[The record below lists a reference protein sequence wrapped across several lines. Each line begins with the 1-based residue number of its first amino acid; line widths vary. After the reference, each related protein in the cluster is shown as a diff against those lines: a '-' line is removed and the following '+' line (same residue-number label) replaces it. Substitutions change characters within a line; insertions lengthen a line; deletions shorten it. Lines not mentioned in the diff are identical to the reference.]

1 MLYASKYRNIK
12 EINSGITVVPV
23 IVLIVDFQL
32 EVLVARAVLVQVQS
46 TALHKSFCK
55 EMQRD
60 FFLSFMNVDAR
71 KLDRLILKVGGS

>member
-1 MLYASKYRNIK
+1 M
-12 EINSGITVVPV
+12 
-23 IVLIVDFQL
+23 
-32 EVLVARAVLVQVQS
+32 ARAVLVQVQS